1 MSKFKTK
8 DLAKLGAVVAA
19 AGAGAATGALAA
31 KRAKR
36 SAGEKQEKKAA
47 EALRL
52 STYRNT
58 ERGANARNSKGIYYS
73 NGNYEA
79 FARPEKPEG
88 VDQKSAWL
96 VGSGLASLAAACF
109 LVRDGQMKGE
119 NIHILEAMDIA
130 GGACDGINDPTR
142 GYVMRGGREMENHF
156 ECLWDLFRSIP
167 SLEVPDASV
176 LDEYYWLNKHDPNY
190 SLCRATVNRG
200 EDAHT
205 DGQFHL
211 SQKGCMEIM
220 KLFFT
225 PDEDLYDKTIEDFF
239 DDEVFSSDFWLYWR
253 TMFAFENWHSALEMK
268 LYIQRFIH
276 HIGGLPDFSALKF
289 TKYNQYE
296 SLILPM
302 QKYLESHGVQ
312 FQFNTEVTN
321 VIFDFDGEKKV
332 AKKIVC
338 KVNGVEQ
345 EIELT
350 ENDLV
355 FVTNGSCTEGTIY
368 GDHTHAPVGDAEVRT
383 SGCWSLWKNIAAQ
396 HPSFGH
402 PEKFCGDISRSNWES
417 ATITTDNEEIIQ
429 QIEKICKR
437 DPRSGRVVTG
447 GIVSCKDS
455 SWLLSWT
462 INRQGQFKEQA
473 KKDVCI
479 WVYALF
485 TDKPGD
491 YVKKPMK
498 ECTGMEITQE
508 WLYHLGVPVEHIDGL
523 ARHACNATPTMMPY
537 ITAFFMPR
545 RKGDR
550 PDVIPD
556 GSVNFAFLGQFA
568 ETPRD
573 TIFTTEYSVRTAME
587 AVYGLLGVDR
597 GVPEVWGSVYDVRAL
612 LDSSVKL
619 MDGKS
624 PLDVLPPALSPV
636 KNLVLKKIHG
646 TVIEKLLKD
655 HDVIR

>member
-1 MSKFKTK
+1 M
-8 DLAKLGAVVAA
+8 
-19 AGAGAATGALAA
+19 
-31 KRAKR
+31 
-36 SAGEKQEKKAA
+36 
-47 EALRL
+47 
-52 STYRNT
+52 
-58 ERGANARNSKGIYYS
+58 
-73 NGNYEA
+73 
-79 FARPEKPEG
+79 
-88 VDQKSAWL
+88 
-96 VGSGLASLAAACF
+96 
-109 LVRDGQMKGE
+109 
-119 NIHILEAMDIA
+119 
-130 GGACDGINDPTR
+130 
-142 GYVMRGGREMENHF
+142 
-156 ECLWDLFRSIP
+156 
-167 SLEVPDASV
+167 
-176 LDEYYWLNKHDPNY
+176 
-190 SLCRATVNRG
+190 NRG